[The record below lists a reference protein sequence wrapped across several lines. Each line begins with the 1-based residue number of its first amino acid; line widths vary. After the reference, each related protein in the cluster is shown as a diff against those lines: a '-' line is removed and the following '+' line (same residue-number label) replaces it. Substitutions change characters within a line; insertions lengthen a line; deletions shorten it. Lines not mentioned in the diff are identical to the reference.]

1 MINLTVDHKKIKEL
15 ADLYGTPLYVYDEN
29 TIRLRCREMKNLLP
43 YENFRVNYSAK
54 ANSNMEI
61 LKIILDEGID
71 VDAMSPGEIY
81 IEQKA
86 GFPGDRIF
94 FVCNNVSAEEMLY
107 AIERDILISVDSLSQ
122 LELYGKKKPGGR
134 IAVRFN
140 PGYGSGHSDK
150 VITGGEST
158 KFGIQKIYINAVKE
172 ILRKYSLELAG
183 INQHIGSFI
192 LEEDNYIEGCM
203 KLLEIAGE
211 FSGLSFIDFGGGF
224 GIPYNGDES
233 KLNLTQLSI
242 KLMNLIESFIREY
255 DNKNITFKIEPG
267 RYIVAESGFLLGRVN
282 AVKYNYEK
290 KYVGTDLGFNVLI
303 RPVLY
308 DSYHEIKIV
317 KRDNVDSHEKEQV
330 NIVGNICESGDII
343 ARDRL
348 LPRAEEGDLVVVCCA
363 GAYGFSMSSNYN
375 CRLRPAEVLICSDG
389 THRLIRRRETLEDL
403 VKHFPGSGPA
413 Y

>member
-1 MINLTVDHKKIKEL
+1 MINLMINDKKIKEL
-15 ADLYGTPLYVYDEN
+15 VDLYGTPLYVYDEN
-29 TIRLRCREMKNLLP
+29 IIRLRCREMKNLLP
-43 YENFRVNYSAK
+43 YKNFKVNYSAK
-54 ANSNMEI
+54 ANSNLEI
-61 LKIILDEGID
+61 LKIILNEGID
-71 VDAMSPGEIY
+71 VDAMSPGEIH
-81 IEQKA
+81 IEQQA
-86 GFPGDRIF
+86 GYPNNRIF

-107 AIERDILISVDSLSQ
+107 AIDRDILISVDSLSQ
-122 LELYGKKKPGGR
+122 LELYGRTKPGGK

-158 KFGIQKIYINAVKE
+158 KFGIQKIYINDVKE
-172 ILRKYSLELAG
+172 ILKEYSLELVG

-203 KLLEIAGE
+203 NLLEIARE
-211 FSGLSFIDFGGGF
+211 FPGLSFIDFGGGF
-224 GIPYNGDES
+224 GIPYNGNEE
-233 KLNLTQLSI
+233 KLNLTQLSA
-242 KLMNLIESFIREY
+242 KLMNLIESFSREY

-267 RYIVAESGFLLGRVN
+267 RYIVAESGFLFGRVN
-282 AVKYNYEK
+282 AVKYNYGK

-308 DSYHEIKIV
+308 DSYHEVKIIKHN
-317 KRDNVDSHEKEQV
+317 KSDNAEKELV

-348 LPRAEEGDLVVVCCA
+348 LTKAEEGDIIVVCCA

-389 THRLIRRRETLEDL
+389 TYKLIRRRETLEDL
-403 VKHFPGSGPA
+403 VKHF
-413 Y
+413 